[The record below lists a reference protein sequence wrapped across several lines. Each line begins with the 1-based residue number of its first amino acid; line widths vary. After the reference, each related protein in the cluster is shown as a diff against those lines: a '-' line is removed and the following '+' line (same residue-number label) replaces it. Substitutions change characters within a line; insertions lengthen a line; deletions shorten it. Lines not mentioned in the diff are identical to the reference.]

1 MEPDRFTRLDRVLIA
16 EQEAANEFAD
26 LRPDHDTLE
35 TMKRNRALLIARA
48 GRLEKMGL
56 ATEVRPGEWH
66 ISDRAEGTL
75 RALGERE
82 DIIKS
87 VHRALEGNDLND
99 ARGTSQLA
107 VHRYIHINTV
117 PNLLSSS
124 FTISATDEREKPR
137 NCGLRQA
144 DQPLP

>member
-1 MEPDRFTRLDRVLIA
+1 MNSILFPATRRRNRDAPYARACLCTPGCD
-16 EQEAANEFAD
+16 D

-48 GRLEKMGL
+48 RRLEKMGL
-56 ATEVRPGEWH
+56 AAEVRPGEWH

-87 VHRALEGNDLND
+87 MHRAL
-99 ARGTSQLA
+99 AR
-107 VHRYIHINTV
+107 V
-117 PNLLSSS
+117 
-124 FTISATDEREKPR
+124 F
-137 NCGLRQA
+137 
-144 DQPLP
+144 